1 MLMLIPD
8 FVIHYARMSSSD
20 SDLKFNQGY
29 ITSPTYKKVVSQ
41 KYNFSGEPK
50 NIFKGSLSNEF
61 VIFQNVVTPGVRT
74 IKP

>member
-1 MLMLIPD
+1 
-8 FVIHYARMSSSD
+8 MSIRSRRGQGRDHTGKNTFKRKNKINRRLHIKRSY
-20 SDLKFNQGY
+20 LK
-29 ITSPTYKKVVSQ
+29 